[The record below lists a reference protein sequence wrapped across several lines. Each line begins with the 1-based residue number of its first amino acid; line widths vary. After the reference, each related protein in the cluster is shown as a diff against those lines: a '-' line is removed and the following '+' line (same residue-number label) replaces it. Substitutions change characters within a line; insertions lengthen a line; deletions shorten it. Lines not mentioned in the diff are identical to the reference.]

1 MNLSLL
7 QGVCE
12 VESHNILYHSM
23 SDNKN
28 SSSYC
33 SLMCT
38 APLNHSNENDVIC
51 LTAISILSGI
61 ASIVIH

>member
-23 SDNKN
+23 SDNK
-28 SSSYC
+28 
-33 SLMCT
+33 MPVAT
-38 APLNHSNENDVIC
+38 AH
-51 LTAISILSGI
+51 
-61 ASIVIH
+61 